1 MISRNSYC
9 NKDDGDSLLL
19 AGGAGDAGGWPRG
32 RGGEAGGV
40 ALGPGQLSR
49 PRPEGGP
56 AHSRHPTLPP
66 SNQLLS
72 VKGGHIVEL
81 YFSCI
86 YSFRGIACKL
96 FCLKGGHM
104 PIIHRSYHCRIGSLY
119 FLNSDSSVEQKSSLE
134 LRSKNLLL
142 QKQQLFPPTFEMIL
156 WPYSNENTHDKLLQV
171 SRLVLM

>member
-1 MISRNSYC
+1 MTVTASS
-9 NKDDGDSLLL
+9 
-19 AGGAGDAGGWPRG
+19 WQEG
-32 RGGEAGGV
+32 REMLEAGLEGV
-40 ALGPGQLSR
+40 VERLGAWHWVQVSSAGRAQRADLLILAILLFHLLINRSRWKSAILS
-49 PRPEGGP
+49 
-56 AHSRHPTLPP
+56 
-66 SNQLLS
+66 NY
-72 VKGGHIVEL
+72 I
-81 YFSCI
+81 FCSCI

-96 FCLKGGHM
+96 FCLKWGHM